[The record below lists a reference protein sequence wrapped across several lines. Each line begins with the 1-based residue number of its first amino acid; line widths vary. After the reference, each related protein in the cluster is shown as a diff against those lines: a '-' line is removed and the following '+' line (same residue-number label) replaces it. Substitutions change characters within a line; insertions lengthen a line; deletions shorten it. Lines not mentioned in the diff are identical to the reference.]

1 MKYKGKSSNLIPV
14 FRNSQKKTDFGLFIF
29 IDFKVI
35 TMENTTATKSLFFGM
50 IIISALVLTSCS
62 GFQPTRMKSQLY
74 TSNCNQQNVYNYT
87 VAEMPQPMHTIPV
100 DTALASR
107 FSFKSLN
114 AANAIGVLDLL
125 GDYVA
130 IRKEYKEHPTIE
142 NRLTQLE
149 LVQQLNQRI
158 NIASLE
164 VSAVSSEMDCEE
176 ERTSQIADFLKGK
189 EDETESKLTVGA
201 IVIGAAGAIA
211 SGLLIDKGNTGDYI
225 GLGTGITEATLGML
239 ILRNKRSIEFYH
251 NRNALRDIWE
261 GRPTSSI
268 FPPTVWY
275 YLNYSNPNEPGKVSF
290 RREIIEKWMN
300 FGQIADEKSKKKTQ
314 LLELYFGNGG
324 KYSAQELDNRANMYD
339 QLESQINLMKQDLKA
354 LSMELENLK
363 I

>member
-1 MKYKGKSSNLIPV
+1 M
-14 FRNSQKKTDFGLFIF
+14 KKTTVKYTRYLLSIL
-29 IDFKVI
+29 I
-35 TMENTTATKSLFFGM
+35 L
-50 IIISALVLTSCS
+50 SALFVSCS
-62 GFQPTRMKSQLY
+62 GIQNTRMKSQLY

-87 VAEMPQPMHTIPV
+87 ADQMPQPIHTLTV
-100 DTALASR
+100 DSVLATQL
-107 FSFKSLN
+107 SFRSLN
-114 AANAIGVLDLL
+114 VANAIGVLDLMS
-125 GDYVA
+125 DYVA
-130 IRKEYKEHPTIE
+130 VQKKYKKNPTIE

-149 LVQQLNQRI
+149 MVQKLNQRI
-158 NIASLE
+158 NNASLE

-201 IVIGAAGAIA
+201 IIIGATGAIA

-225 GLGTGITEATLGML
+225 GLGTGITEATLGLL
-239 ILRNKRSIEFYH
+239 ILRNKRNIEFYH
-251 NRNALRDIWE
+251 HRNALRDIWE
-261 GRPTSSI
+261 GHPVSAI
-268 FPPTVWY
+268 FPPAVWY
-275 YLNYSNPNEPGKVSF
+275 YLNYSNPNESEKVSF

-354 LSMELENLK
+354 LSTELEK
-363 I
+363 IKI

>member
-1 MKYKGKSSNLIPV
+1 M
-14 FRNSQKKTDFGLFIF
+14 KKT
-29 IDFKVI
+29 
-35 TMENTTATKSLFFGM
+35 TAKSTRYLLS
-50 IIISALVLTSCS
+50 ILILSVLSVSCS
-62 GFQPTRMKSQLY
+62 GIQNTRMKSQLY

-87 VAEMPQPMHTIPV
+87 ADQMPQPIHTLTV
-100 DTALASR
+100 DSVLATQL
-107 FSFKSLN
+107 SFRSLN
-114 AANAIGVLDLL
+114 VANAIGVLDLMS
-125 GDYVA
+125 DYVA
-130 IRKEYKEHPTIE
+130 VQKKYKKNPTIE

-149 LVQQLNQRI
+149 MAQKLNQRI
-158 NIASLE
+158 NNASLE

-201 IVIGAAGAIA
+201 IIIGATGAIA

-225 GLGTGITEATLGML
+225 GLGTGITEATLGLL
-239 ILRNKRSIEFYH
+239 ILRNKRNIEFYH
-251 NRNALRDIWE
+251 HRNALRDIWE
-261 GRPTSSI
+261 GHPVSAI
-268 FPPTVWY
+268 FPPAVWY
-275 YLNYSNPNEPGKVSF
+275 YLNYSNPNESEKVSF

-354 LSMELENLK
+354 LSTELEK
-363 I
+363 IKI

>member
-1 MKYKGKSSNLIPV
+1 MGYLTV
-14 FRNSQKKTDFGLFIF
+14 
-29 IDFKVI
+29 IDSKI
-35 TMENTTATKSLFFGM
+35 TTMENTTVTKSLFFWM
-50 IIISALVLTSCS
+50 ILTSVLVLTSCS
-62 GFQPTRMKSQLY
+62 GLQSTRMRSQLY

-87 VAEMPQPMHTIPV
+87 VAEMPKPIHTLTV
-100 DTALASR
+100 DTVLAAQI
-107 FSFKSLN
+107 SFKSLN
-114 AANAIGVLDLL
+114 VANAIGVLDLL
-125 GDYVA
+125 SDYVA
-130 IRKEYKEHPTIE
+130 IQKHYKKNPNIE

-149 LVQQLNQRI
+149 IVQKLNQRI

-275 YLNYSNPNEPGKVSF
+275 YLNYSNPNEPEKVSF

-354 LSMELENLK
+354 LSTELEKLK

>member
-1 MKYKGKSSNLIPV
+1 
-14 FRNSQKKTDFGLFIF
+14 
-29 IDFKVI
+29 
-35 TMENTTATKSLFFGM
+35 MENTTVLKKYIPQVVL
-50 IIISALVLTSCS
+50 ISAFVITSCS

-87 VAEMPQPMHTIPV
+87 VAEMPQPMHMIPV
-100 DTALASR
+100 DTALAAR

-114 AANAIGVLDLL
+114 AANAIGVLDLVS
-125 GDYVA
+125 DYVT
-130 IRKEYKEHPTIE
+130 IRKKYKQDPTIE

-149 LVQQLNQRI
+149 LVQKLNQRI

-275 YLNYSNPNEPGKVSF
+275 YLNYSNPKEPEKVSF